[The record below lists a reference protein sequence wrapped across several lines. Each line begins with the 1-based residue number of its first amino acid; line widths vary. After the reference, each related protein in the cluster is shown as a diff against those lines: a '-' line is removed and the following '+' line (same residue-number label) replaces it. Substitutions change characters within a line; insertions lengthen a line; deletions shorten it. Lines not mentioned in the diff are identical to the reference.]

1 MNCVK
6 ACLTMCSSHSINYML
21 IKVHTHFSGEKKCSS
36 VNSSIGYCCFFE
48 GAGWDVY
55 IPGSPRS
62 LLKNTNPD
70 ITILILKRMSKE
82 FRCVLY
88 KCSLESNRH
97 THPHISSTHRVT
109 WGHGM
114 QITQILIVHQKL
126 QVRHHVKEFTKH
138 LHIISLVP
146 MN

>member
-1 MNCVK
+1 MGKKNVV
-6 ACLTMCSSHSINYML
+6 LSIVAL
-21 IKVHTHFSGEKKCSS
+21 VIVAFLRGQGEMYTYQ
-36 VNSSIGYCCFFE
+36 GHQ
-48 GAGWDVY
+48 G
-55 IPGSPRS
+55 S

-109 WGHGM
+109 
-114 QITQILIVHQKL
+114 
-126 QVRHHVKEFTKH
+126 
-138 LHIISLVP
+138 
-146 MN
+146 